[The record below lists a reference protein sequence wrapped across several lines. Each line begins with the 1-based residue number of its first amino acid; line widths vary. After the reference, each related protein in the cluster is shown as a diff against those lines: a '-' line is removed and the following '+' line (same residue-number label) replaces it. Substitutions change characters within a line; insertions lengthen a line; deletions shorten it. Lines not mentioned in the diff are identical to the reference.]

1 MLHPRCL
8 CNLCNLNNWHVICST
23 SRTTRIWTLRSIC
36 ICILLISTTIALC
49 GEKVSSGE
57 EEAGLTNL
65 WWRDPICLLLDL
77 SYPHFNLDFLH
88 ICLPFNFHVNVGGP
102 LVHRSVSS
110 QQIIT
115 LPLFLPNFL
124 MFSRLEL
131 FDWFDLS
138 DENNNSIFDLSLLL
152 YMRQRWANTV
162 FWTKYEYE

>member
-1 MLHPRCL
+1 MLHPQCL
-8 CNLCNLNNWHVICST
+8 CNLCNRCNWHVICFT
-23 SRTTRIWTLRSIC
+23 FRITRIC
-36 ICILLISTTIALC
+36 ICFFLISTTIALC

-88 ICLPFNFHVNVGGP
+88 ICLPFNFYVNVGGP

-131 FDWFDLS
+131 FDWFVLA
-138 DENNNSIFDLSLLL
+138 DENNNSTFDWML
-152 YMRQRWANTV
+152 YMMRPNQDMT
-162 FWTKYEYE
+162 FLLHH